1 MKLEEKSAL
10 AKQKQIKFQL
20 SKGRNTR
27 LHSRRQLQEL
37 VSCEQEW
44 SRAEK
49 REEQSGKL
57 VLTVFVWIL
66 RHTLV
71 NAESALLICRSWQRL
86 RKRWRKL
93 YKTLSALILRQIR
106 IKTDKDRQGQ
116 TNMDKDTQRL
126 KTKINILRLD
136 MYLDPRKI
144 LKQDRLDFLQKF
156 IQFGHSQR
164 P

>member
-27 LHSRRQLQEL
+27 LHCRRQLQEL

-49 REEQSGKL
+49 CQL

-93 YKTLSALILRQIR
+93 YKTLSAWIQRQTR

-116 TNMDKDTQRL
+116 TNMDKDTQCL
-126 KTKINILRLD
+126 KTKINILCLD

-144 LKQDRLDFLQKF
+144 LKQGRLDFLQKF